1 MFSIKFRQIFFK
13 DTKKKYKSGGE
24 GFQTHNKIHLVGGQD
39 WGGRSGEPLIVSFFK
54 QLPQKKV
61 GSKYDEMLQVVIPGD
76 RNTGVCCF
84 IVCVF
89 SVF

>member
-1 MFSIKFRQIFFK
+1 MNL
-13 DTKKKYKSGGE
+13 KYKSGGE
-24 GFQTHNKIHLVGGQD
+24 GYQTHNKIYLVGGQD
-39 WGGRSGEPLIVSFFK
+39 WGWQEWGTSHSFFLQNNYQK
-54 QLPQKKV
+54 KKKV

-89 SVF
+89 LYFK